1 MERDFANWRR
11 HAPLNRTHIDA
22 FMTKWKHYGWH
33 HQSMIFIYQNKWYYP
48 FHVAWN
54 HTQLTKDQYEAGITL
69 WVEATQ
75 YYFQNFSSQIEFPDT
90 FFFLSDQD
98 QGWCNFGFDRCPMPA
113 MAITKRGPDAMELL
127 SPFMVASEHPLYNYP
142 FELKHDKA
150 FFNGRPNWGA
160 SPKIFNGT
168 TYWSRAHM
176 SNLSMREPDRVQAAL
191 MGEQQW
197 FLGGRK
203 AEGEVSLKNHARW
216 KYVMNLD
223 GVTYAGRLSRLMHTD
238 SVLLK
243 EETIWFEFF
252 TRAMKEGVHYLPI
265 FKNGPDDVLDVMRD
279 WGNRTLDLKR
289 IAWNTQQ
296 FARRYLCPRARM
308 LYFRRLLQEYNNLFF
323 SNGVNHM
330 KHFIEEVL
338 VPIIHARASG
348 DMKKSY
354 MDIVPYD
361 PQHPHGPAR

>member
-1 MERDFANWRR
+1 MAYDLANWKQYG
-11 HAPLNRTHIDA
+11 PLNRTHIDS
-22 FMTKWKHYGWH
+22 FMARWKNYGFH
-33 HQSMIFIYQNKWYYP
+33 LQSMIMIYQNKWYYP
-48 FHVAWN
+48 FHSAWN
-54 HTQLTKDQYEAGITL
+54 HTQITKDQYEAGITL

-75 YYFQNFSSQIEFPDT
+75 YYFQSASHNIEFPDS

-98 QGWCNFGFDRCPMPA
+98 QGWCGGDRCPMPA
-113 MAITKRGPDAMELL
+113 LAITKRGNGSMELL

-142 FELKHDKA
+142 MELKHDKA

-160 SPKIFNGT
+160 STKTFNGT
-168 TYWSRAHM
+168 NYWSRAFM
-176 SNLSMREPDRVQAAL
+176 ANLSMREPDRVHAAL
-191 MGEQQW
+191 IGEQAW
-197 FLGGRK
+197 FPGGLK
-203 AEGEVSLKNHARW
+203 SEGDVSLKNHARW

-243 EETIWFEFF
+243 EESIWYEFF

-265 FKNGPDDVLDVMRD
+265 FKTGPEDVLDVMRE
-279 WGNRTLDLKR
+279 WGNRTLELKR

-308 LYFRRLLQEYNNLFF
+308 LYFRRLLEEYNHMFF
-323 SNGVNHM
+323 SDGVNHM
-330 KHFIEEVL
+330 KQFIEDVL
-338 VPIIHARASG
+338 VPIIHARAAG
-348 DMKKSY
+348 DMKKTY

-361 PQHPHGPAR
+361 PAHPHGPAR